1 MNGEDDRDN
10 ERKLREER
18 LIASMEEQLFKIHT
32 TTSQSSPSKRSS
44 LSQVPLPSMASS
56 TSPRQRLLP
65 SDATVKRQQPA
76 RPLQPDLSSLAR
88 QTPEPS
94 RTYSPEL
101 SVLKNDKNCFFDFS
115 QPSQTNEQFGPHNP
129 HMAQMNWQDSSS
141 SGNGGLCQPLSS
153 PKQPYSSSLENL
165 DPSAKEFLVDAGVIL
180 DNSNSPLTSAS
191 SMPNLAANPPSS
203 PAAFHQNPISS
214 SLSNLE
220 GEFSKYLISNAEME
234 QYEAEY
240 KRCASIIANGSIE
253 QLATSSAGNGGSPG
267 TDQNSIITAA
277 ASAAAL
283 AAAAANGMFN
293 TAATVSMQA
302 GYNLNPTE
310 STPPPAAPPPQ
321 LSTSGMTT
329 DIL

>member
-1 MNGEDDRDN
+1 
-10 ERKLREER
+10 
-18 LIASMEEQLFKIHT
+18 MET
-32 TTSQSSPSKRSS
+32 YYQSSLFIS
-44 LSQVPLPSMASS
+44 L
-56 TSPRQRLLP
+56 
-65 SDATVKRQQPA
+65 
-76 RPLQPDLSSLAR
+76 
-88 QTPEPS
+88 
-94 RTYSPEL
+94 
-101 SVLKNDKNCFFDFS
+101 FF
-115 QPSQTNEQFGPHNP
+115 
-129 HMAQMNWQDSSS
+129 
-141 SGNGGLCQPLSS
+141 
-153 PKQPYSSSLENL
+153 
-165 DPSAKEFLVDAGVIL
+165 
-180 DNSNSPLTSAS
+180 
-191 SMPNLAANPPSS
+191 
-203 PAAFHQNPISS
+203 QNPISS

-310 STPPPAAPPPQ
+310 STPPPPAPPPQ

-329 DIL
+329 DVL